1 MTTILPVY
9 TYPQEQARKN
19 SISKKDIT
27 DTIRIFKEFHIP
39 VPKAFQSAFQ
49 SNDYNGLISNFS
61 HYSDLEIYRRSYII
75 NQLTLLQQEESL
87 QDKF

>member
-39 VPKAFQSAFQ
+39 VPKTFQ
-49 SNDYNGLISNFS
+49 SNDYNKLISNFS

-87 QDKF
+87 QDKS

>member
-19 SISKKDIT
+19 SISEKDIT

-39 VPKAFQSAFQ
+39 VPKMLQLL
-49 SNDYNGLISNFS
+49 DYTTLVSYFPS
-61 HYSDLEIYRRSYII
+61 YSDLEIYRRSYII

-87 QDKF
+87 QDES

>member
-9 TYPQEQARKN
+9 TYPQEQTRKN
-19 SISKKDIT
+19 SISEKDIT

-39 VPKAFQSAFQ
+39 VPKMLQLL
-49 SNDYNGLISNFS
+49 DYTTLVSYFPS
-61 HYSDLEIYRRSYII
+61 YSDLEIYRRSYII

-87 QDKF
+87 QDKS

>member
-39 VPKAFQSAFQ
+39 VPKMLQLL
-49 SNDYNGLISNFS
+49 DYTTLVSYFPS
-61 HYSDLEIYRRSYII
+61 YSDLEIYRRSYII

-87 QDKF
+87 QDES

>member
-39 VPKAFQSAFQ
+39 VPKMLQLL
-49 SNDYNGLISNFS
+49 DYTTLVSYFPS
-61 HYSDLEIYRRSYII
+61 YSDLEIYRRSYII

-87 QDKF
+87 QDKS